1 MPEDNVKYITPPNNL
16 RQKQKLA
23 GVTGTLDASWV
34 EAAERQIV
42 AAKFDYEEA
51 VGEDLAKLHSAYEKA
66 LSDPENRV
74 EHIQKLYAIVQ
85 TVKGQ
90 GSSFGYPLISAIGA
104 QLARFIEDQG
114 DELTDAQMEV
124 VKVHVEAIRLVMQQ
138 KMEGEGGAV
147 GKQIVSGL
155 GLVIKKVAQEALF
168 QSPLNFVQ
176 YQVAVPVGVLPAPRW
191 ATPPTGLGRRP
202 LNKACLKA

>member
-1 MPEDNVKYITPPNNL
+1 MPEDNIKYITPPNDL
-16 RQKQKLA
+16 RQKQKVA
-23 GVTGTLDASWV
+23 GVSSKLDAAWV

-51 VGEDLAKLHSAYEKA
+51 VGEDLAEMHSAYEKA
-66 LSDPENRV
+66 LNEPDSRV
-74 EHIQKLYAIVQ
+74 EHIQRLYGIIQ

-147 GKQIVSGL
+147 GKKIVGGL
-155 GLVIKKVAQEALF
+155 GLVIKKVAGAD
-168 QSPLNFVQ
+168 
-176 YQVAVPVGVLPAPRW
+176 
-191 ATPPTGLGRRP
+191 
-202 LNKACLKA
+202 